1 VTWLAIA
8 GSALVTYLVRAFAF
22 RVPLPSALPPRV
34 ARYLDALPAAIIAAL
49 AGPAVLVPNGAP
61 TRGPELA
68 AAIAV
73 IAMVAW
79 RRNLLAGVLA
89 GVASV
94 ALLRLVLAA

>member
-79 RRNLLAGVLA
+79 RRDLLAGVLA

>member
-1 VTWLAIA
+1 MTWLAIA
-8 GSALVTYLVRAFAF
+8 GSAVVTYVIRAFAF
-22 RVPLPSALPPRV
+22 QVAMPATLPRGV

-49 AGPAVLVPNGAP
+49 AGPAVLVPGGRV

-68 AAIAV
+68 AALVVVAV
-73 IAMVAW
+73 VAW

-89 GVASV
+89 GVATV

>member
-1 VTWLAIA
+1 MTSLAIA
-8 GSALVTYLVRAFAF
+8 GSAIVTYVVRAFAF
-22 RVPLPSALPPRV
+22 RVALPSALPRGV

-68 AAIAV
+68 AAIV
-73 IAMVAW
+73 VVGIVAW

-89 GVASV
+89 GVATV

>member
-8 GSALVTYLVRAFAF
+8 GSAVVTYVIRAFAF
-22 RVPLPSALPPRV
+22 RVAMPAALPGRV

-49 AGPAVLVPNGAP
+49 AGPAVLVPGGTV

-68 AAIAV
+68 AALVVVAV
-73 IAMVAW
+73 VAW

-89 GVASV
+89 GVALV

>member
-8 GSALVTYLVRAFAF
+8 GSAAVTYLVRAFAF
-22 RVPLPSALPPRV
+22 RVALPSTLPRGV

-49 AGPAVLVPNGAP
+49 AGPAILVPNGAP

-68 AAIAV
+68 AAIVV
-73 IAMVAW
+73 IAVVAW

-89 GVASV
+89 GVAVV